1 MSDKRAMTPFLSYGG
16 IGGGEEVLFQGRSD
30 QNPGHCSSKW
40 AIVRNPLKLDSPV
53 KKVFGSA
60 FQDGTFVK
68 VSSKSN
74 HFYFLTNQI

>member
-1 MSDKRAMTPFLSYGG
+1 MSDKGAMTPFSSYGG
-16 IGGGEEVLFQGRSD
+16 IREGENVIFQGRSD

-40 AIVRNPLKLDSPV
+40 AIVLNPLKLDSPV
-53 KKVFGSA
+53 KKVFGSS

-74 HFYFLTNQI
+74 HFYFLTDQI